1 MRTNKVTKAVFELV
15 GDKVEGGYS
24 LFVDDVEIPVFLNKD
39 ELTKYP
45 EIRVS
50 PFIEKGDVRYQKHID
65 KMKEAYR
72 HWQYGVFQIDIYSKN
87 IIQAQN
93 IYDVLTRRIY
103 DFFNLET
110 VIFNYNNEF
119 EELDDDIY
127 RTKAYALLDDEL
139 FKDIY
144 GVRIDNQIINRV
156 FDINDLE
163 LETFFVNDQYFYI
176 RTQNDIRHINIKV
189 LMQGRLFSNGFSHSD
204 NGIHAYVLTKQRNL
218 SSLATNNVER
228 ISFDLEILFSKRL
241 NREELPRVNNIIF
254 PKPNVR

>member
-163 LETFFVNDQYFYI
+163 LETFFVNNQYFYI
-176 RTQNDIRHINIKV
+176 RTQNDICHINIKV

>member
-50 PFIEKGDVRYQKHID
+50 PFIEKGDVRYQKHIH

-144 GVRIDNQIINRV
+144 GVRIDDQIMNRV
-156 FDINDLE
+156 FDIDDLE

>member
-15 GDKVEGGYS
+15 GDKLEGGYS

-176 RTQNDIRHINIKV
+176 RTQNDIRHIDIKV
-189 LMQGRLFSNGFSHSD
+189 LMQGRLFSNGFFFFF